1 MISLVLMPPGARAAY
16 LPSNLCLRKSKRAF
30 CIMSVTWG
38 GGGEEGGLGL
48 RHGTDQ
54 ASSWREAASL
64 GTALRP
70 APSAPR
76 TPVGG
81 HPLPL
86 PLPQLEATL

>member
-1 MISLVLMPPGARAAY
+1 MVIFSLVLMPPGARAAY

-38 GGGEEGGLGL
+38 GGREEGGLGL

-54 ASSWREAASL
+54 ASL
-64 GTALRP
+64 GTALKP

-76 TPVGG
+76 TPVGRTPS
-81 HPLPL
+81 HCPCPS
-86 PLPQLEATL
+86 